1 MGLGQISQVSLESHS
16 ESYQPSGS
24 SVFRC
29 VWIYTG
35 LQTNQCIR
43 MMSESDGS
51 IEADLWKK
59 DGGINIPSG
68 FPAGMDSGSNVS
80 AAMNGL
86 YISNEHFVQLNGA
99 SSAGNQMVLTLI
111 EVVA

>member
-1 MGLGQISQVSLESHS
+1 
-16 ESYQPSGS
+16 
-24 SVFRC
+24 
-29 VWIYTG
+29 
-35 LQTNQCIR
+35 
-43 MMSESDGS
+43 
-51 IEADLWKK
+51 
-59 DGGINIPSG
+59 
-68 FPAGMDSGSNVS
+68 MDSGSNVS

>member
-1 MGLGQISQVSLESHS
+1 MGLGDISQVSLESHA
-16 ESYQPSGS
+16 EAYQPSGTS
-24 SVFRC
+24 IFRC
-29 VWIYTG
+29 AYIFTG

-43 MMSESDGS
+43 MMSESDAS

-59 DGGINIPSG
+59 DGGVNITSG

>member
-1 MGLGQISQVSLESHS
+1 MGLGDLSQVSLESHG
-16 ESYQPSGS
+16 ESYQPSGTS
-24 SVFRC
+24 MFRC
-29 VWIYTG
+29 AYIFTG

-43 MMSESDGS
+43 MMSESDAS

-59 DGGINIPSG
+59 DGGVNITSG
-68 FPAGMDSGSNVS
+68 FQAGMDSGSNVS

>member
-1 MGLGQISQVSLESHS
+1 MGLGDISQVSLESHA
-16 ESYQPSGS
+16 EAYQPSGS

-59 DGGINIPSG
+59 DGGINITSG
-68 FPAGMDSGSNVS
+68 FPSGMDSGSNVS